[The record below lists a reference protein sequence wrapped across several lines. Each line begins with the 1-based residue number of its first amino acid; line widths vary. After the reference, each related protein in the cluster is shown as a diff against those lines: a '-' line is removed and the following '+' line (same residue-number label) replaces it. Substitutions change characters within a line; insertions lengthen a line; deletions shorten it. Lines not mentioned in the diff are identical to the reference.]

1 MADND
6 TREASTSEATTHEPA
21 ANGAAAPSSP
31 SAISDTSSPASAPAA
46 SAPASAAS
54 AAPGDAPS
62 AAPADAPSD
71 ARTEAASSGAPA
83 DAGDDGGDEGGD
95 EEGGDDAAEG
105 GGPGEAG
112 AAALNPDGTPK
123 KRKRRRRKKKGGA
136 SVAGMTT
143 PGGEGTPAEGD
154 AANAEQGGGAPAGG
168 RQQQQQRRP
177 QPPKKDPAQV
187 PFGRYFEGPPGTR
200 RHAFSVGEV
209 VAGRVTRTEF
219 GTILVDLFGK
229 AIAVVDENE
238 PREVQMPPPAPA
250 DSTAAQGTAAD
261 STAADNGAADNGAA
275 DSAAAAT
282 DAAEVNA
289 DAGAADP
296 NAAASVDA
304 VAAPKPELAVTDAPP
319 TDLGIVA
326 ANASVDT
333 VAAEAAPAEITA
345 VASETPTATETPSAK
360 AERDEHAQHDHDHDD
375 GGGEHEDAGTLAAPF
390 APDEPP
396 PPLPSIGEIFRG
408 RVGAVA
414 ESGHIALVNR
424 LIDTKAA
431 RKRIEQARE
440 DRTRV
445 IGLVYGFN
453 RGGFDVLVDGV
464 RSFCPASGMSLGH
477 VDDPVEFVGRK
488 LEFSVPPSK
497 QGTHGLVVSRRAIL
511 ERESRKHARDRV
523 KTLQIGERVKGVV
536 SQVREFGL
544 FIDIGGGLEGMVH
557 ISEMSWDRALK
568 PSEVARVGEEVEAQ
582 IIRLPDRKD
591 KKERH
596 ERIGLSLKAVAADP
610 WDEHGEAV
618 AEGRVF
624 KGKITRVA
632 EFGAFVEVTPGV
644 EGLLHVSELG
654 TNLQHAKD
662 GAKEGEEIWVL
673 IERTDKKAR
682 RLSLS
687 KLSPANAKA
696 IEAGEITA
704 DAFKMKAP
712 KAGAS
717 LKVVV
722 DRVEQHGVFVQIE
735 GVLGRKGRGYIP
747 NAEMATER
755 GTDHRRKF
763 PVGTKLDAK
772 IIGTDREGGL
782 KLSRKALINDE
793 EKRAVQ
799 DYRREASKQ
808 GLGTFGDLLRAK
820 LSEKT

>member
-6 TREASTSEATTHEPA
+6 TRDASTSEATAQEPA
-21 ANGAAAPSSP
+21 APTGA
-31 SAISDTSSPASAPAA
+31 T
-46 SAPASAAS
+46 
-54 AAPGDAPS
+54 APS
-62 AAPADAPSD
+62 AGSEPTVQSSAADPAESRAEGPQPG
-71 ARTEAASSGAPA
+71 AESSAA
-83 DAGDDGGDEGGD
+83 DAGDDGDEGGD
-95 EEGGDDAAEG
+95 DEGGDDAGDASG
-105 GGPGEAG
+105 D
-112 AAALNPDGTPK
+112 AAAAGTLPDGTPK

-136 SVAGMTT
+136 SVAGLTA
-143 PGGEGTPAEGD
+143 PGPDGAPVEGGEATT
-154 AANAEQGGGAPAGG
+154 EQPGGAPVNA
-168 RQQQQQRRP
+168 RQQQPRKQQ
-177 QPPKKDPAQV
+177 QPKKDPAQV
-187 PFGRYFEGPPGTR
+187 PFGRFFEGTPGTR
-200 RHAFSVGEV
+200 RQAFSVGEV
-209 VAGRVTRTEF
+209 VAGRVTRTEY

-229 AIAVVDENE
+229 AIAVVDELE
-238 PREVQMPPPAPA
+238 PREVQFPPPAPEAPAEVAAGEPATSEAAPA
-250 DSTAAQGTAAD
+250 DGT
-261 STAADNGAADNGAA
+261 
-275 DSAAAAT
+275 AT
-282 DAAEVNA
+282 DAPV
-289 DAGAADP
+289 
-296 NAAASVDA
+296 
-304 VAAPKPELAVTDAPP
+304 VA
-319 TDLGIVA
+319 
-326 ANASVDT
+326 
-333 VAAEAAPAEITA
+333 AAEAAPAEAAAQVEPTPA
-345 VASETPTATETPSAK
+345 VAE
-360 AERDEHAQHDHDHDD
+360 AEEHAEVDHDD
-375 GGGEHEDAGTLAAPF
+375 GGGDHEDAGTLAAPI
-390 APDEPP
+390 AADEPP
-396 PPLPSIGEIFRG
+396 PPLPALGDIFRG

-414 ESGHIALVNR
+414 ESGHIAIVNR

-445 IGLVYGFN
+445 VGLVYGFN

-464 RSFCPASGMSLGH
+464 RAFCPASGMSLGH
-477 VDDPVEFVGRK
+477 VEDPVEYVGQK
-488 LEFSVPPSK
+488 LEFSVPPAK

-523 KTLQIGERVKGVV
+523 RTMQIGERVRGIV

-557 ISEMSWDRALK
+557 VSEMSWDRAAK
-568 PSEVARVGEEVEAQ
+568 PSDIARVGDEVDAQ
-582 IIRLPDRKD
+582 VIRLPDRKD

-596 ERIGLSLKAVAADP
+596 ERIGLSLKAVQADP
-610 WDEHGEAV
+610 WDEHGESV

-662 GAKEGEEIWVL
+662 GAKEGDEVWVL

-687 KLSPANAKA
+687 KLSSANAKA

-704 DAFKMKAP
+704 EAFKVKAP
-712 KAGAS
+712 KAGAA

-722 DRVEQHGVFVQIE
+722 DRVEQHGVFVQLE

-763 PVGTKLDAK
+763 PVGTKLEAK

-820 LSEKT
+820 LGDKS

>member
-31 SAISDTSSPASAPAA
+31 SAISDSSSPVAALAAAAVAP
-46 SAPASAAS
+46 
-54 AAPGDAPS
+54 

-71 ARTEAASSGAPA
+71 APARAEAASSGTPA

-105 GGPGEAG
+105 GAPGEAG

-143 PGGEGTPAEGD
+143 PGGEGAPAEGD
-154 AANAEQGGGAPAGG
+154 AANGAQGGAAPAGG
-168 RQQQQQRRP
+168 RQQQQQQQRRP

-229 AIAVVDENE
+229 ATAVVDENE

-250 DSTAAQGTAAD
+250 DSTAADNQAESAPADNAAAD
-261 STAADNGAADNGAA
+261 STAAAP
-275 DSAAAAT
+275 
-282 DAAEVNA
+282 DAAEVTA

-304 VAAPKPELAVTDAPP
+304 FAAAKPELAVTDAVP
-319 TDLGIVA
+319 TDLGIVQ
-326 ANASVDT
+326 ANGSVDT
-333 VAAEAAPAEITA
+333 VAAEAAPVETTA

-360 AERDEHAQHDHDHDD
+360 AEGDEHAQHDHDHDD

-396 PPLPSIGEIFRG
+396 PPLPAIGEIFRG

-424 LIDTKAA
+424 LIDTKTA

-464 RSFCPASGMSLGH
+464 RAFCPASGMALGH
-477 VDDPVEFVGRK
+477 VDDPAEFVGRK

-704 DAFKMKAP
+704 EAFKMKAP

-820 LSEKT
+820 LSEKI

>member
-6 TREASTSEATTHEPA
+6 TRDASTSEATAQEPA
-21 ANGAAAPSSP
+21 APTGA
-31 SAISDTSSPASAPAA
+31 T
-46 SAPASAAS
+46 
-54 AAPGDAPS
+54 APS
-62 AAPADAPSD
+62 AGSEPTVQSSAADPAESRAEGPQPG
-71 ARTEAASSGAPA
+71 AESSAA
-83 DAGDDGGDEGGD
+83 DAGDDGDEGGD
-95 EEGGDDAAEG
+95 DEGGDDAGDASG
-105 GGPGEAG
+105 D
-112 AAALNPDGTPK
+112 AAAAGTLPDGTPK

-136 SVAGMTT
+136 SVAGLTA
-143 PGGEGTPAEGD
+143 PGADGAPVEGGEATT
-154 AANAEQGGGAPAGG
+154 EQPGGAPVNA
-168 RQQQQQRRP
+168 RQQQPRKQQ
-177 QPPKKDPAQV
+177 QPKKDPAQV
-187 PFGRYFEGPPGTR
+187 PFGRFFEGTPGTR
-200 RHAFSVGEV
+200 RQAFSVGEV
-209 VAGRVTRTEF
+209 VAGRVTRTEY

-229 AIAVVDENE
+229 AIAVVDELE
-238 PREVQMPPPAPA
+238 PREVQFPPPAPEAPAEVAAGEPATSEAAPA
-250 DSTAAQGTAAD
+250 DGT
-261 STAADNGAADNGAA
+261 
-275 DSAAAAT
+275 AT
-282 DAAEVNA
+282 DAPV
-289 DAGAADP
+289 
-296 NAAASVDA
+296 
-304 VAAPKPELAVTDAPP
+304 VA
-319 TDLGIVA
+319 
-326 ANASVDT
+326 
-333 VAAEAAPAEITA
+333 AAEAAPAEAAAQVEPTPA
-345 VASETPTATETPSAK
+345 VAE
-360 AERDEHAQHDHDHDD
+360 AEEHAEVDHDD
-375 GGGEHEDAGTLAAPF
+375 GGGDHEDAGTLAAPI
-390 APDEPP
+390 AADEPP
-396 PPLPSIGEIFRG
+396 PPLPALGDIFRG

-414 ESGHIALVNR
+414 ESGHIAIVNR

-445 IGLVYGFN
+445 VGLVYGFN

-464 RSFCPASGMSLGH
+464 RAFCPASGMSLGH
-477 VDDPVEFVGRK
+477 VEDPVEYVGQK
-488 LEFSVPPSK
+488 LEFSVPPAK

-523 KTLQIGERVKGVV
+523 RTMQIGERVRGIV

-557 ISEMSWDRALK
+557 VSEMSWDRAAK
-568 PSEVARVGEEVEAQ
+568 PSDIARVGDEVDAQ
-582 IIRLPDRKD
+582 VIRLPDRKD

-596 ERIGLSLKAVAADP
+596 ERIGLSLKAVQADP
-610 WDEHGEAV
+610 WDEHGESV

-662 GAKEGEEIWVL
+662 GAKEGDEVWVL

-687 KLSPANAKA
+687 KLSSANAKA

-704 DAFKMKAP
+704 EAFKVKAP
-712 KAGAS
+712 KAGAA

-722 DRVEQHGVFVQIE
+722 DRVEQHGVFVQLE

-763 PVGTKLDAK
+763 PVGTKLEAK

-820 LSEKT
+820 LGDKS

>member
-31 SAISDTSSPASAPAA
+31 SAISDTSSPTAVPTAV
-46 SAPASAAS
+46 
-54 AAPGDAPS
+54 
-62 AAPADAPSD
+62 AAPADAPSETP

-83 DAGDDGGDEGGD
+83 DASDDGGDEGGD

-105 GGPGEAG
+105 GAPGEAG

-143 PGGEGTPAEGD
+143 PGGEGAPVEGD
-154 AANAEQGGGAPAGG
+154 AANAEQSGGGPAGG
-168 RQQQQQRRP
+168 RQQQQQQRRP

-238 PREVQMPPPAPA
+238 PREVQMPLPAPA
-250 DSTAAQGTAAD
+250 DSAAADNTAAE
-261 STAADNGAADNGAA
+261 STAADNAAAI
-275 DSAAAAT
+275 SAAAIS
-282 DAAEVNA
+282 AAADRAAAAPAEIAA

-296 NAAASVDA
+296 NAAASVDP
-304 VAAPKPELAVTDAPP
+304 VAAPTPGLAVTDAAP
-319 TDLGIVA
+319 TDLGIVQ

-333 VAAEAAPAEITA
+333 VAAEAAPAETT
-345 VASETPTATETPSAK
+345 VVSETPTATETPSAK
-360 AERDEHAQHDHDHDD
+360 AESDEHPQHDHDHDD

-414 ESGHIALVNR
+414 ESGHIALINR

-464 RSFCPASGMSLGH
+464 RAFCPASGMSLGH
-477 VDDPVEFVGRK
+477 VDDPAEFVGRK

-557 ISEMSWDRALK
+557 VSEMSWDRGLK

-704 DAFKMKAP
+704 EAFKMKAP

>member
-6 TREASTSEATTHEPA
+6 TRDASTSEATAQEPA
-21 ANGAAAPSSP
+21 APTGATAPSTGSEP
-31 SAISDTSSPASAPAA
+31 TVQSSAADPAESRAEGLQPAA
-46 SAPASAAS
+46 ESSA
-54 AAPGDAPS
+54 
-62 AAPADAPSD
+62 
-71 ARTEAASSGAPA
+71 A
-83 DAGDDGGDEGGD
+83 DAGDDG
-95 EEGGDDAAEG
+95 EEGGDDEG
-105 GGPGEAG
+105 GDDASDASGDATAAG
-112 AAALNPDGTPK
+112 TLPDGTPK

-136 SVAGMTT
+136 SVAGLTA
-143 PGGEGTPAEGD
+143 PGAEGAPVEGGEVPT
-154 AANAEQGGGAPAGG
+154 EQPGGAPVNA
-168 RQQQQQRRP
+168 RQQQQRKQ
-177 QPPKKDPAQV
+177 QQQQPKKDPAQV
-187 PFGRYFEGPPGTR
+187 PFGRFFEGTPGTR
-200 RHAFSVGEV
+200 RQAFSVGEV
-209 VAGRVTRTEF
+209 VAGRVTRTEY

-229 AIAVVDENE
+229 AIAVVDELE
-238 PREVQMPPPAPA
+238 PREVQFPPPAPDA
-250 DSTAAQGTAAD
+250 PAEVAAGEASPSETAPTDGTATD
-261 STAADNGAADNGAA
+261 
-275 DSAAAAT
+275 AAAT
-282 DAAEVNA
+282 DVPVVAA
-289 DAGAADP
+289 DAA
-296 NAAASVDA
+296 
-304 VAAPKPELAVTDAPP
+304 
-319 TDLGIVA
+319 
-326 ANASVDT
+326 
-333 VAAEAAPAEITA
+333 AAEAAPADAAAAEAAPVEAAVPVEPTPA
-345 VASETPTATETPSAK
+345 VAE
-360 AERDEHAQHDHDHDD
+360 AEEHAEVDHDD
-375 GGGEHEDAGTLAAPF
+375 GGGDHEDAGTLAAPI
-390 APDEPP
+390 AADEPP
-396 PPLPSIGEIFRG
+396 PPLPALGDIFRG

-414 ESGHIALVNR
+414 ESGHIAIVNR

-445 IGLVYGFN
+445 VGLVYGFN

-464 RSFCPASGMSLGH
+464 RAFCPASGMSLGH
-477 VDDPVEFVGRK
+477 VEDPVEYVGQK
-488 LEFSVPPSK
+488 LEFSVPPAK

-523 KTLQIGERVKGVV
+523 RTMQIGERVRGIV

-557 ISEMSWDRALK
+557 VSEMSWDRAAK
-568 PSEVARVGEEVEAQ
+568 PSDIARVGDEVDAQ
-582 IIRLPDRKD
+582 VIRLPDRKD

-596 ERIGLSLKAVAADP
+596 ERIGLSLKAVQADP
-610 WDEHGEAV
+610 WDEHGESV

-662 GAKEGEEIWVL
+662 GAKEGDEVWVL

-687 KLSPANAKA
+687 KLSSANAKA

-704 DAFKMKAP
+704 EAFKVKAP
-712 KAGAS
+712 KAGAA

-722 DRVEQHGVFVQIE
+722 DRVEQHGVFVQLE

-763 PVGTKLDAK
+763 PVGTKLEAK

-820 LSEKT
+820 LGDKG

>member
-31 SAISDTSSPASAPAA
+31 SAISNT
-46 SAPASAAS
+46 S
-54 AAPGDAPS
+54 AAPAS
-62 AAPADAPSD
+62 AAPADAAPAAAAPAAPADPSSD
-71 ARTEAASSGAPA
+71 APARADAASSGAPA
-83 DAGDDGGDEGGD
+83 DAADDGADEGGD

-105 GGPGEAG
+105 GAPGEAG

-136 SVAGMTT
+136 SVAGMST
-143 PGGEGTPAEGD
+143 PGGEGAPAEGD

-250 DSTAAQGTAAD
+250 DSTAAE
-261 STAADNGAADNGAA
+261 
-275 DSAAAAT
+275 SAAAGSAV
-282 DAAEVNA
+282 AAPDTADVTA

-304 VAAPKPELAVTDAPP
+304 IAAPTPELAVTDAVP
-319 TDLGIVA
+319 TDLGIVQA
-326 ANASVDT
+326 DARVDT
-333 VAAEAAPAEITA
+333 VAAEAPPAETAA

-360 AERDEHAQHDHDHDD
+360 AEGDEHAQHDHDHDD

-464 RSFCPASGMSLGH
+464 RAFCPASGMSLGH
-477 VDDPVEFVGRK
+477 VDDPAEFVGRK

-511 ERESRKHARDRV
+511 ERESRKHARERV

-557 ISEMSWDRALK
+557 VSEMSWDRGLK

-610 WDEHGEAV
+610 WDEHGDAV

-662 GAKEGEEIWVL
+662 GAKEGEEVWVL

>member
-6 TREASTSEATTHEPA
+6 TREASTSEAAAHEPA
-21 ANGAAAPSSP
+21 ADNGPPVPSAPSAP
-31 SAISDTSSPASAPAA
+31 MAIVAEVPATVAVPVAQAASEAA
-46 SAPASAAS
+46 SADSASAD
-54 AAPGDAPS
+54 AAPDA
-62 AAPADAPSD
+62 
-71 ARTEAASSGAPA
+71 E
-83 DAGDDGGDEGGD
+83 EGGD
-95 EEGGDDAAEG
+95 EADGHD
-105 GGPGEAG
+105 G
-112 AAALNPDGTPK
+112 AAAGEPSVAGLLPDGTPR

-136 SVAGMTT
+136 SVVGLTS
-143 PGGEGTPAEGD
+143 PGTE
-154 AANAEQGGGAPAGG
+154 GAPVEGAVGATG
-168 RQQQQQRRP
+168 QPQGEPQPGQASGEAQAARPQPPRRP
-177 QPPKKDPAQV
+177 QQPKKDPAQV
-187 PFGRYFEGPPGTR
+187 PFGRFFEGSPGSR
-200 RHAFSVGEV
+200 RHAFAVGEV
-209 VAGRVTRTEF
+209 VAGRVTRTAH

-229 AIAVVDENE
+229 ATAIVDETE
-238 PREVQMPPPAPA
+238 PREVQFPPPAAEKPLEVA
-250 DSTAAQGTAAD
+250 PGD
-261 STAADNGAADNGAA
+261 
-275 DSAAAAT
+275 AAAVDTAPS
-282 DAAEVNA
+282 DAAVV
-289 DAGAADP
+289 DAAPSDAAAVDAAP
-296 NAAASVDA
+296 SNAAAVDA
-304 VAAPKPELAVTDAPP
+304 APTESTAGVRASLPAQVIVDPAGSEPLAV
-319 TDLGIVA
+319 
-326 ANASVDT
+326 
-333 VAAEAAPAEITA
+333 PAVLA
-345 VASETPTATETPSAK
+345 DSE
-360 AERDEHAQHDHDHDD
+360 EHAEVDHDD
-375 GGGEHEDAGTLAAPF
+375 GGGEHEDAGTLAAPIE
-390 APDEPP
+390 ADLPP
-396 PPLPSIGEIFRG
+396 PPLPSIGEIYRG

-424 LIDTKAA
+424 LIDGKAA
-431 RKRIEQARE
+431 RQRIERARE

-464 RSFCPASGMSLGH
+464 RAFCPASGMALGH
-477 VDDPVEFVGRK
+477 VEDPVEYVGQK
-488 LEFSVPPSK
+488 LEFSVPPVK
-497 QGTHGLVVSRRAIL
+497 AGTHGLVVSRRAIL
-511 ERESRKHARDRV
+511 ERESRKQARDRV
-523 KTLQIGERVKGVV
+523 KSMQLGERVHGVV

-557 ISEMSWDRALK
+557 VSEMSWDRAAK
-568 PSEVARVGEEVEAQ
+568 PSDIAHVGDEVDAQ
-582 IIRLPDRKD
+582 VIRLPDRKD

-596 ERIGLSLKAVAADP
+596 ERIGLSLKAVQADP
-610 WDEHGEAV
+610 WDEHGDLV

-687 KLSPANAKA
+687 KLSAANVKG
-696 IEAGEITA
+696 IESGEINLE
-704 DAFKMKAP
+704 AFKVKAP
-712 KAGAS
+712 KAGAA
-717 LKVVV
+717 LQVIVE
-722 DRVEQHGVFVQIE
+722 RVEQHGIFVQLE

-747 NAEMATER
+747 NVEMATER

-763 PVGTKLDAK
+763 PIGTKLEAK

-820 LSEKT
+820 LGGKV